1 MKLSIID
8 LKYQRLLLMLFQNK
22 NVRKTIVLWILFII
36 LIIRYLNVM
45 FQMMLLI
52 CVDMF
57 KMFI

>member
-36 LIIRYLNVM
+36 LIIHYLNVM
-45 FQMMLLI
+45 FRMMLLI